1 LTRRIVRWTTGIAA
15 ALIALPVLTIAIFMV
30 MANTGPGRRLIET
43 ETAKLTGGM
52 VVIRDLTGRFPDAL
66 RAGEIQVSDAKGRY
80 VAIHGLVLDWSPLKL
95 LRGTARIDQLSATRI
110 ELSRLPESSHTTGS
124 GGRFILPVRVD
135 LRHLHVDQMAID
147 PPVMGAAATLT
158 LNGSGDLR
166 NLTAGALHLDA
177 QRLGVHGRY
186 AVDGTVAADH
196 IQATLKVDE
205 PANGLI
211 ATVTALPNLGEV
223 GIRASVNGPRDALV
237 TSASLT
243 AGPLK
248 ASASG
253 TVDLVHEAA
262 DLVVK
267 VDAPAMTPTPG
278 LSWDLIRVDATVH
291 GPFEKPDATGTVL
304 VRGLDA
310 GGARTGTLTADVS
323 GNAGQIRLHATA
335 AELRLPGPK
344 PDLLASAPIV
354 LDASTQLDA
363 PARPVSFTLHHPLL
377 AIDGSAKTTGERA
390 GQAHIVLPNLEP
402 LAAAGGVDLQ
412 GHAAL
417 DLQAAVA
424 GETTTGALAGVV
436 AIIGGMAPLP
446 ELIGQDMH
454 IDVAASMHGQDV
466 TLSRLQVNGKA
477 LDASAK
483 GGLVD
488 QVVKLDWTA
497 RLMDLAAVQPD
508 LSGSV
513 SATGHLSGKTN
524 DLAADAEVDADL
536 AAKGYSSG
544 HVQAHVEA
552 SGLPDAPRATM
563 MVAGTLLEAP
573 VSLDLAAD
581 RTDGTIHATINHA
594 TWRSLQ
600 AEGAVQ
606 LASGT
611 VVPQGTLRINLD
623 RLADLEPLLGQPIA
637 GQAAATLDSDDRSA
651 RLSVTVRDATVAGT
665 AVGRAA
671 LNVTVTDPAADATVD
686 GNLTVDGVSAGQVKA
701 VSARLTAKG
710 TRDELALSI
719 AADAPAL
726 FGDPGKLTAGGR
738 FNIADRTLALA
749 SLEAGWRQQSVRLLA
764 PAKIAFA
771 DGVSVD
777 RLRLGL
783 RQAELSVSGK
793 AGDSLD
799 LTATL
804 RNLTADIASVADPSL
819 AADGVIAGEAHLTG
833 TSSRP
838 EGTVKLSATGVH
850 LRQGPAQG
858 LPAADLAMSARLLGT
873 QARLDGRLTAGQSH
887 VAITGTSPLSED
899 GAFNLKADGQV
910 NLAMFDPVL
919 AARGRRVHGQ
929 VSLNAVVTGTT
940 AAPRATG
947 TAVLTNGS
955 VTDYTIGAHVS
966 NLSATL
972 EASGDTI
979 RLSRFSGRAGPGT
992 LGGSGTIGLAGAM
1005 PVDLHLTADNAR
1017 PVSSDLITTL
1027 IDANLT
1033 LQGEIKGVLRAGGTV
1048 HVRRADIRVPD
1059 KMPATVA
1066 VLPVR
1071 DPNAPPPPPPE
1082 TSNSTIELKTIEL
1095 NLTLNAP
1102 GQVFIRGRGLDAE
1115 LGGTIH
1121 IRGTIAN
1128 PVPDGGLRLIRG
1140 TLSVIGTTLNFTEGT
1155 ISFSGAGISN
1165 PSLHFVATSATAS
1178 ITAKLTV
1185 DGSARD
1191 PKITLSSV
1199 PDLPQDEILSQLLF
1213 NTSTAKLNPVQLLQI
1228 AAALASL
1235 SGATSGVGDPL
1246 EKLRTT
1252 FGLDRL
1258 SIGSSSTGSPT
1269 LEAGRYLTRGVYLG
1283 ARQAA
1288 SGSGTQV
1295 TVQIDIAKG
1304 LKLETTAGSGTA
1316 SATGSTSGEDA
1327 ASVGLVYQFEY

>member
-1 LTRRIVRWTTGIAA
+1 MTRRIVIWATGIVA
-15 ALIALPVLTIAIFMV
+15 ALIALPVLAIAICLV
-30 MANTGPGRRLIET
+30 VANTDPGRRLIET
-43 ETAKLTGGM
+43 ETAKLTGGI

-66 RAGEIQVSDAKGRY
+66 RIGEIQVSDAKGRY
-80 VAIHGLVLDWSPLKL
+80 VTINGLVLDWSPLQL
-95 LRGTARIDQLSATRI
+95 LRRTARIDQLSATRI
-110 ELSRLPESSHTTGS
+110 ELSRLPESSHTTSSS
-124 GGRFILPVRVD
+124 GTFILPVRVD
-135 LRHLHVDQMAID
+135 LRHLRVDRMAID
-147 PPVMGAAATLT
+147 APVMGAAATFT
-158 LNGSGDLR
+158 LDGSGELQ

-177 QRLGVHGRY
+177 QRLGTQGHY
-186 AVDGTVAADH
+186 AVDGTIAADH
-196 IQATLKVDE
+196 IQATVKVDE

-211 ATVTALPNLGEV
+211 ATVAALPDLGEI
-223 GIRASVNGPRDALV
+223 GIHASVNGPRDALV

-253 TVDLVHEAA
+253 TVDLVHETA
-262 DLVVK
+262 DMAVK
-267 VDAPAMTPTPG
+267 ADAPAMKPTPG
-278 LSWDLIRVDATVH
+278 LSWSLIRADATVH
-291 GPFEKPDATGTVL
+291 GPFEKPDAIGTVL
-304 VRGLDA
+304 VQGLDA
-310 GGARTGTLTADVS
+310 SDARVGKLTADVS
-323 GNAGQIRLHATA
+323 GNAGQIRLHATG
-335 AELRLPGPK
+335 EEIHLPGPK
-344 PDLLASAPIV
+344 PDLLANAPVV

-363 PARPVSFTLHHPLL
+363 PARPVSFTLHHPLV
-377 AIDGSAKTTGERA
+377 AIDGSANTA
-390 GQAHIVLPNLEP
+390 GDREAHAHIVFSDLGP

-412 GHAAL
+412 GHSVL
-417 DLQAAVA
+417 DLQAAMA
-424 GETTTGALAGVV
+424 GETITGAVTGVV
-436 AIIGGMAPLP
+436 AITGGMAPLP
-446 ELIGQDMH
+446 GLIGQDMH
-454 IDVAASMHGQDV
+454 IDAAASMHGQDM
-466 TLSRLQVNGKA
+466 TLSRLRVNGKA
-477 LDASAK
+477 LDVSAQ

-488 QVVKLDWTA
+488 QVVKLDWTVK
-497 RLMDLAAVQPD
+497 LMDLAAVQPD
-508 LSGSV
+508 FSGNV
-513 SATGHLSGKTN
+513 SATGHLTGKTN

-536 AAKGYSSG
+536 AAKGFSSG
-544 HVQAHVEA
+544 QVQAHVEA
-552 SGLPDAPRATM
+552 SGLPDAPHATM
-563 MVAGTLLEAP
+563 TVAGTLLEAP
-573 VSLDLAAD
+573 VSVDLAAD
-581 RTDGTIHATINHA
+581 RTNGTIHATINHA
-594 TWRSLQ
+594 TWKSLQ
-600 AEGAVQ
+600 ADGAVN
-606 LASGT
+606 LAAGS

-637 GQAAATLDSDDRSA
+637 GQAAATLDSDDQAA
-651 RLSVTVRDATVAGT
+651 RLSVTVRDATVGGT
-665 AVGRAA
+665 ASLARAA
-671 LNVTVTDPAADATVD
+671 LNVTVTNPAAEAAVD
-686 GNLTVDGVSAGQVKA
+686 GNLTMDGISAGQVKA

-710 TRDELALSI
+710 TRDALALSV

-726 FGDPGKLTAGGR
+726 FGDPGKLTAAGR
-738 FNIADRTLALA
+738 FNVADRTLALA

-764 PAKIAFA
+764 PAKFAFA

-783 RQAELSVSGK
+783 QQAELSVSGK
-793 AGDSLD
+793 AGDTLD

-804 RNLTADIASVADPSL
+804 RNLTADIASIADPSL
-819 AADGVIAGEAHLTG
+819 AADGVIAAEARLTG

-858 LPAADLAMSARLLGT
+858 LPAADLTMSARLLGT

-887 VAITGTSPLSED
+887 LAVTGTSPLSEN
-899 GAFNLKADGQV
+899 GALNLRADGQV
-910 NLAMFDPVL
+910 NLAMFDPL
-919 AARGRRVHGQ
+919 FAAQGRRVHGQ
-929 VSLNAVVTGTT
+929 VSLNAAVTGTT
-940 AAPRATG
+940 TAPRATG

-966 NLSATL
+966 DLSATL

-979 RLSRFSGRAGPGT
+979 RLSRFSGRAGPGK

-1033 LQGEIKGVLRAGGTV
+1033 LQGEMKGILRAGGTV
-1048 HVRRADIRVPD
+1048 HVRRADVRVPD

-1071 DPNAPPPPPPE
+1071 DPNSPPPPPPE
-1082 TSNSTIELKTIEL
+1082 TSNSTIEL
-1095 NLTLNAP
+1095 NLTLDAP

-1121 IRGTIAN
+1121 IRGTVAN
-1128 PVPDGGLRLIRG
+1128 PVPNGELRLIRG

-1178 ITAKLTV
+1178 ITAKLIV

-1288 SGSGTQV
+1288 SGTGTQV

-1327 ASVGLVYQFEY
+1327 ASIGLVYQFEY